1 MLNLESVTNMFSRLY
16 IGIALSILS
25 IVAFAFCLGESY
37 LYKSNVEAF
46 LRDGHLFLDNY
57 QASQFD
63 EHGLFAD
70 LQSHGTVRTYTAQL
84 ALISGWDREAP
95 CDACQRVLVIDDMP
109 IYSGDQ
115 YYTTVML
122 IPDTTDYL
130 VFSKDKN
137 YFAYSTPWFKT
148 TSFLFLLSFI
158 CGVIPIFIFA
168 IYLPTRHLQ
177 LQMAAFQHTQAQFSD
192 GHFSKRAET
201 DLPYPIGRVAK
212 NFNKMADEIEAR
224 LIQSQVFAQAIPHE
238 VRTPLS
244 RIQLV
249 CDLIRVKFPELEARL
264 LDDIDLY
271 IEDINT
277 LTEDIIQLSRLT
289 SQESSYYEARKV
301 DLDLTSFLNSRAGA
315 FQTEGVDLESDL
327 PATFAIHCDP
337 TMARLVVDNL
347 IKNAMKYASKFVLVS
362 LKSGRNQL
370 LLTVEDDGVGVPE
383 DKREEVFVPFSRLDK
398 SRNAKTGGFGL
409 GLAITQAAAKRSGWN
424 IELSES
430 RFGGAQFT
438 LTIPL
443 NARQCIDENA

>member
-1 MLNLESVTNMFSRLY
+1 MTNMFSRLY
-16 IGIALSILS
+16 IGIALSIMS
-25 IVAFAFCLGESY
+25 IVMFAFCLGESY

-57 QASQFD
+57 QASQLD
-63 EHGLFAD
+63 GNGLFVD
-70 LQSHGTVRTYTAQL
+70 LQENGTVRTYTAQV
-84 ALISGWDREAP
+84 ALVSGWDQEAP
-95 CDACQRVLVIDDMP
+95 CDLCKQVLAIDGVP
-109 IYSGDQ
+109 IYADDK

-122 IPDTTDYL
+122 IPNSTDYL

-137 YFAYSTPWFKT
+137 YFAYSTPWFKA

-177 LQMAAFQHTQAQFSD
+177 LQMAEFQKTQAQFSD
-192 GHFSKRAET
+192 GHFSKRAKT
-201 DLPYPIGRVAK
+201 ALPYPIGHVAK
-212 NFNKMADEIEAR
+212 NFNRMADEIEAR

-249 CDLIRVKFPELEARL
+249 CDLIRVKSPELDTHL

-301 DLDLTSFLNSRAGA
+301 ELDMTNFLNSRTRALQADGIA
-315 FQTEGVDLESDL
+315 LESEVADG
-327 PATFAIHCDP
+327 FSIYCDQ
-337 TMARLVVDNL
+337 TMTRLVIDNL
-347 IKNAMKYASKFVLVS
+347 IKNAVKYASERVLVS
-362 LKSGRNQL
+362 LKGDTTQL
-370 LLTVEDDGVGVPE
+370 LITVEDDGAGIPE

-398 SRNAKTGGFGL
+398 SRNSKTGGFGL
-409 GLAITQAAAKRSGWN
+409 GLAITLAAAKRSGWN
-424 IELSES
+424 LEVSES
-430 RFGGAQFT
+430 RYGGAQFT
-438 LTIPL
+438 LLIPL
-443 NARQCIDENA
+443 SGSQYIQPKPLAR